1 MKIIVAKTAGF
12 CMGVRRAVEMVL
24 DADKKN
30 GGPIFTYGPLIHNP
44 QVLKILKEKG
54 VRVLYE
60 IPERGSGTVL
70 IRAHGV
76 PPEIGKRLENAGFRV
91 IDATCPRVIKV
102 QTIIKKHAAKGYA
115 SIIVGDHDHPEV
127 VGLKGYAEGKGA
139 VVGKMEQL
147 ETLPVFEKAIIVAQT
162 TQNTRFYEDVKSW
175 FGKNRPHYLIFDTI
189 CDSTGKRQDEVAR
202 LSRKVDAVVVVG
214 GYSSGNTQRLFEI
227 AKKSG
232 KPAFHVESE
241 SELDLSGLAGC
252 KSVGLT
258 AGASTPNWALRGVY
272 RTLETIPLKFGRQF
286 SKTVL
291 AVQTLLLFSNVYLAL
306 GAGFLSFGCTKLQGI
321 DGFFPHGLVAFFY
334 VQSMHIFNNLTGR
347 RADRYNNPEKALFY
361 DRNRHLLLILAC
373 VSGLAGMITAY
384 VSGSAV
390 FSLFLLMSVTG
401 ALYNVRLVPA
411 DFLKTKTARLKDI
424 PASKTFLIA
433 LAWGIATSFF
443 APLSV
448 FGKITVPSVLVFVW
462 SAGLVFVRTAFF
474 DILDMHGDRMVGR
487 ETLPIVF
494 GEKWTSF
501 VLKTVAGFLCL
512 LVFFAS
518 LFNVFT
524 ALGYFLTACPLL
536 LFVIVVLYEK
546 GRLMPSLRLELL
558 VETNFLLAGMIAIAV
573 VGLF

>member
-1 MKIIVAKTAGF
+1 MKIFVAKTAGF

-24 DADKKN
+24 DAAKKN
-30 GGPIFTYGPLIHNP
+30 GGPIYTCGPLIHNP
-44 QVLKILKEKG
+44 QVLKVLAEKG
-54 VRVLYE
+54 VRVLDE

-76 PPEIGKRLENAGFRV
+76 PPDTGKRLENAGFRV

-102 QTIIKKHAAKGYA
+102 QTIIGKHAAKGYA

-127 VGLKGYAEGKGA
+127 VGLKGYAEGKGV

-147 ETLPVFEKAIIVAQT
+147 ETLPAFEKAIIVAQT

-175 FGKNRPHYLIFDTI
+175 FGRNRPDYLLFDTI
-189 CDSTGKRQDEVAR
+189 CDSTGKRQDEVEQ
-202 LSRKVDAVVVVG
+202 LSRKVDAIVVVG
-214 GYSSGNTQRLFEI
+214 GCSSGNTQRLFEI

-241 SELDLSGLAGC
+241 SQLDLARLVGC
-252 KSVGLT
+252 KAVGVS
-258 AGASTPNWALRGVY
+258 AGASTPNWAIRSVY
-272 RTLETIPLKFGRQF
+272 RTLENMPLKAGRRF
-286 SKTVL
+286 SKNL
-291 AVQTLLLFSNVYLAL
+291 IAIQTLLLYSNVYLAL
-306 GAGFLSFGCTKLQGI
+306 GAGFLSYACTKLQGI
-321 DGFFPHGLVAFFY
+321 DGFLPHGLIACFY

-361 DRNRHLLLILAC
+361 DRNKHLLLFLAC
-373 VSGLAGMITAY
+373 VSGMAGLITAS
-384 VSGSAV
+384 VSGSVA
-390 FSLFLLMSVTG
+390 FTLLLLMSVTG
-401 ALYNVRLVPA
+401 ALYNIRLVPHGTMK
-411 DFLKTKTARLKDI
+411 LKATRLKDI
-424 PASKTFLIA
+424 PASKTVLIA

-448 FGKITVPSVLVFVW
+448 FGKITAESVLVFAW

-494 GEKWTSF
+494 GERRTSF
-501 VLKTVAGFLCL
+501 LLKSVSVVLFVFVFL
-512 LVFFAS
+512 AS
-518 LFNVFT
+518 LLDLFS

-536 LFVIVVLYEK
+536 LFVLVLLYEK
-546 GRLMPSLRLELL
+546 GRIMPGLRLEFLA
-558 VETNFLLAGMIAIAV
+558 ETTFLLAGTIALA
-573 VGLF
+573 GLF